1 MPRRAPKEEPSFED
15 ALARLEQIVDDLESG
30 ELGLEA
36 SLAAFEEGVSLSRRC
51 SGQLDDAERRIEVLV
66 DEDGELRTEPLD
78 PGSIE

>member
-1 MPRRAPKEEPSFED
+1 MTRRASQEEPSFEE
-15 ALARLEQIVDDLESG
+15 ALARLEQIVDELESG

-66 DEDGELRTEPLD
+66 DEDGELRAEPLD
-78 PGSIE
+78 TGAVE